1 MYKGYIGFLG
11 FLLWLTPLVQA
22 QTPSS
27 QEQADAACSGIQLE
41 HQQLERYTPSD
52 ETRFWEALRACR
64 SNAVL
69 PFAHESIAT
78 AAAPPINEQDS
89 LALVALYNATDG
101 NNWTDNT
108 GWLSDPV
115 SSWFGVTVEED
126 RVTRIRL
133 EQNQLNGTIPAELG
147 DLTNLIQLDL
157 FQNQLTGTIPPA
169 LGNLPNLTQLYL
181 YNNDLTGGIPPELG
195 NLTSLVNFDVGAND
209 LTGTIPVE
217 LGNLT
222 NLVYLFLGVNA
233 FEGEIPVE
241 FGNLT
246 NMQFLLLGRNQLTG
260 TIPTA
265 LTNLTNLTILG
276 LGTNQLTGEIPSE
289 FGNLTNLARL
299 GVGTNQLTGSIPD
312 ELGNLTNLT
321 SLILGDNGYTGSIPA
336 TLGNLTNLE
345 YLDLRA
351 AGLSEAIPPELGN
364 LTNLTFLGLSLNEL
378 TGPIPPELGN
388 LTNLTVLDLGFNQL
402 TGTIPT
408 EVGALTNLTEL
419 YLSTNQLSGAPPVAL
434 GNLPAL
440 TILELNDNTDLS
452 GSLPA
457 SFTNLPLTTFFFN
470 NTGLCEPPDGD
481 FQNWLSGIATLQR
494 TSVVCTSSYDCAAQ
508 SDVPQTECEA
518 LVALYNATDGVNWTT
533 NTGWLSDPVPTWF
546 GVAEVDGL
554 VTSLVLANNQLAG
567 TLPPEMGNL
576 VHLTEMFLE
585 ENQLAGSIP
594 PELGNLTNLSD
605 LGLYLNQLSGTIPPE
620 LGNLTNLSSLD
631 LNNNQLTGG
640 IPVALGDLANLTFLS
655 LHDNQ
660 LTGSIPP
667 ELGSIPNLNGLHL
680 DNNQLSGDIPVALGN
695 LSNLSELDLSTNELT
710 GEIPHGLGMLTS
722 LHFFS
727 VEFNQLS
734 GTLPDELGDLTNLSE
749 LFLNDNA
756 NLTGALPLTL
766 TNLALTSFQFGNT
779 DLCEPPDA
787 GFQSW
792 LAAITDVQST
802 GVTCGTNQP
811 PQLDTHPNDVQLLA
825 GNTTPAIDL
834 NNFFS
839 DPDGDVLSYSASND
853 TPAVATG
860 SVQGSQFTI
869 TAHAVGTATITVT
882 ADDGNGGQAQE
893 DVFVTV
899 TINYPSSVSYSI
911 NRSFGNAEQ
920 PGSYRLV
927 ALPGNQNQSIAAT
940 LTGTSG
946 TDWRVFWDTGAN
958 EDDPEDYLME
968 YNGSGTFN
976 LSPGRGFWLL
986 SNTAWTHVNDAPT
999 VPLSEDGLYAIPVHA
1014 GWNIISNP
1022 FEVDIPWALV
1032 QQYNNDFTAPLWS
1045 YNGSFRQDAVFA
1057 SPVVNNGQAFYF
1069 ENTTGLTALNVP
1081 YPPAVGSSTT
1091 PAAPSLISLHVS
1103 QAEQRL
1109 TTVQVGLD
1117 DAADIGYDKQD
1128 HRAPAALF
1136 GDTQLRLVNAA
1147 FAHKRGRWAI
1157 EVQPRQ
1163 PMGSTFDLTLQT
1175 TPGAVLSLDA
1185 QNLGAFA
1192 NDAVVLLDRRTAKTY
1207 DLHAQPTLTLVPTE
1221 EESHYRL
1228 FIGTVEAVQA
1238 AVEAEQPEVLTLLAN
1253 YPNPFRTQTQIEY
1266 ALPESEAGRTVQLEI
1281 FDLLGRRVRTLVNQP
1296 QDAGFYQVTW
1306 DGRDAAGQPLASGV
1320 YVYRL
1325 SSDAFSKTRQL
1336 VLLK

>member
-1 MYKGYIGFLG
+1 MYKGYISFLG

-52 ETRFWEALRACR
+52 ETRFWEALRVCR
-64 SNAVL
+64 SNVVF
-69 PFAHESIAT
+69 PFAHEPIAT

-101 NNWTDNT
+101 ANWTDNT

-126 RVTRIRL
+126 RVTRIDLNR
-133 EQNQLNGTIPAELG
+133 NQLSGTIPSELG

-169 LGNLPNLTQLYL
+169 LGNLANLTQLYL
-181 YNNDLTGGIPPELG
+181 YNNDLTGGLPPELG
-195 NLTSLVNFDVGAND
+195 TLTNLVNFDVGAND
-209 LTGTIPVE
+209 LSGTIPVE

-222 NLVYLFLGVNA
+222 NLDYLFLGING
-233 FEGEIPVE
+233 FDGDIPVE
-241 FGNLT
+241 LGNLI
-246 NMQFLLLGRNQLTG
+246 NLNILYLGNNQL
-260 TIPTA
+260 
-265 LTNLTNLTILG
+265 
-276 LGTNQLTGEIPSE
+276 S
-289 FGNLTNLARL
+289 
-299 GVGTNQLTGSIPD
+299 GSIPV

-321 SLILGDNGYTGSIPA
+321 ILNLEGNQLSGSIPA
-336 TLGNLTNLE
+336 ALSNLTSLQ
-345 YLDLRA
+345 DLRVKDN
-351 AGLSEAIPPELGN
+351 AGLTGSVP
-364 LTNLTFLGLSLNEL
+364 LSFINM
-378 TGPIPPELGN
+378 
-388 LTNLTVLDLGFNQL
+388 
-402 TGTIPT
+402 
-408 EVGALTNLTEL
+408 
-419 YLSTNQLSGAPPVAL
+419 
-434 GNLPAL
+434 
-440 TILELNDNTDLS
+440 
-452 GSLPA
+452 
-457 SFTNLPLTTFFFN
+457 PLTTFQFD
-470 NTGLCEPPDGD
+470 NTGLCEPPDAD
-481 FQNWLSGIATLQR
+481 FQNWLSGITTLQR
-494 TSVVCTSSYDCAAQ
+494 TGVVCTSSYDCAAQ
-508 SDVPQTECEA
+508 SDVPQEECEA
-518 LVALYNATDGVNWTT
+518 LVALYNATDGDNWTN
-533 NTGWLSDPVPTWF
+533 NTGWLSDPVPVWF

-554 VTSLVLANNQLAG
+554 VTSLVLANNQLSG
-567 TLPPEMGNL
+567 TLPSELGDL

-585 ENQLAGSIP
+585 ENQLTGSIP

-620 LGNLTNLSSLD
+620 LGNLTNLNSLD
-631 LNNNQLTGG
+631 LNSNDLNGA
-640 IPVALGDLANLTFLS
+640 IPVELGDLANLTFLS
-655 LHDNQ
+655 LHDNK
-660 LTGSIPP
+660 LDGSIPP

-680 DNNQLSGDIPVALGN
+680 DNNELDGDIPVALGN
-695 LSNLSELDLSTNELT
+695 LTNLSELDLSTNELT
-710 GEIPHGLGMLTS
+710 GEIPHGLGNLTS
-722 LHFFS
+722 LIFFS

-756 NLTGALPLTL
+756 SLTGTLPLTL

-811 PQLDTHPNDVQLLA
+811 PQLDTHPDDVQLLA
-825 GNTTPAIDL
+825 GNTTSAIDL

-839 DPDGDVLSYSASND
+839 DPDGDVLSYNASSD

-882 ADDGNGGQAQE
+882 ANDGNGGQVQE
-893 DVFVTV
+893 GVFVTV
-899 TINYPSSVSYSI
+899 SINYPSSISYSI
-911 NRSFGNAEQ
+911 NRSFGNSEQ

-940 LTGTSG
+940 LTGTPG

-986 SNTAWTHVNDAPT
+986 SNTVWTPGNDAPT
-999 VPLSEDGLYAIPVHA
+999 VPLSEDGVYAIPVHT

-1022 FEVDIPWALV
+1022 FEVDIPWSLV
-1032 QQYNNDFTAPLWS
+1032 QQYNNDFAAPLWS
-1045 YNGSFRQDAVFA
+1045 YNGSFRQDDFFA
-1057 SPVVNNGQAFYF
+1057 SPVVNNGQAYYF

-1091 PAAPSLISLHVS
+1091 PASPPLISLHVS

-1117 DAADIGYDKQD
+1117 DAADIGFDKQD
-1128 HRAPAALF
+1128 HQAPAELF

-1147 FAHKRGRWAI
+1147 FEQKRGRWAI

-1163 PMGSTFDLTLQT
+1163 PTGSTFDLTLQT
-1175 TPGAVLSLDA
+1175 TPGAVLALDA
-1185 QNLGAFA
+1185 ENLGAFS

-1207 DLHAQPTLTLVPTE
+1207 DLHAQPTLTLVPTA

-1228 FIGTVEAVQA
+1228 FIGTVDAVQA
-1238 AVEAEQPEVLTLLAN
+1238 AVDAEQPEVLTLLAN

-1266 ALPESEAGRTVQLEI
+1266 ALPESQAGSTVQLEI
-1281 FDLLGRRVRTLVNQP
+1281 YDLLGRRVRSLVNQP

-1306 DGRDAAGQPLASGV
+1306 DGRDGAGQPLASGV
-1320 YVYRL
+1320 YIYRL